1 VELSTTISTYLKRG
15 ITFEEIAK
23 IVSASGIQAI
33 DFPFHSE
40 GFYTPTEQY
49 FKDIKSISLQYNLT
63 FSQTHAPFKTKIS
76 NDTELKE
83 LIKKTIECI
92 KFSKLL
98 GARIMVVHPL
108 QHLPYQEKANELFD
122 LNMRFFENLIP
133 YAEEYDI
140 KIALENLYQKELG
153 KIIPSVCATPEE
165 YRKYLN
171 AIKSD
176 YVVACFDIGHSFLC
190 KESPEIFIE
199 NLGDKLQS
207 VHIHENDGVT
217 DLHTLPY
224 ACESL
229 DWSEIILALKSI
241 GYKGDL
247 TLETVGYLEKHDNEL
262 LPAATKIMANVGEHL
277 LSKFDNN

>member
-1 VELSTTISTYLKRG
+1 MNL
-15 ITFEEIAK
+15 
-23 IVSASGIQAI
+23 IQ
-33 DFPFHSE
+33 
-40 GFYTPTEQY
+40 
-49 FKDIKSISLQYNLT
+49 
-63 FSQTHAPFKTKIS
+63 
-76 NDTELKE
+76 
-83 LIKKTIECI
+83 
-92 KFSKLL
+92 
-98 GARIMVVHPL
+98 
-108 QHLPYQEKANELFD
+108 
-122 LNMRFFENLIP
+122 IP

-153 KIIPSVCATPEE
+153 KIISSVCAAPEE
-165 YRKYLN
+165 YSKYLN

-190 KESPEIFIE
+190 KESPGIFIE
-199 NLGDKLQS
+199 KLGDKLQS